1 MWEINNSLQTICFLR
16 ALVLGVFLCLLYDF
30 FGSLRK
36 AGISSDFA
44 VFIQDILFFIIASPL
59 IFIFLLAT
67 TNGEIRLY
75 IILGIAIGFLI
86 FKMTVSKLLVFL
98 LSKFFKALFFVSGF
112 VNRGINGFFVAIS
125 KLFKSF
131 FEKTLTFFKKSLKSF
146 KKGLKNQE

>member
-1 MWEINNSLQTICFLR
+1 M
-16 ALVLGVFLCLLYDF
+16 GVFLCLLYDF

-36 AGISSDFA
+36 VGISSDFA

-98 LSKFFKALFFVSGF
+98 LSEFFRALFFVSGF